1 MVKRQPPR
9 GYLKALGSRLALMLR
24 AAGLFSFDRFG
35 VSRSANSTGDSDWPA
50 GPSTNDQ
57 AVKVANAESDRARDS
72 RPVSPDVSVVSAAS
86 VARVGAS
93 ALSSGH
99 MGRNLISP
107 KGNYRTVPFSTG
119 RTSNVFIA
127 AH

>member
-1 MVKRQPPR
+1 
-9 GYLKALGSRLALMLR
+9 MLR

-35 VSRSANSTGDSDWPA
+35 VSRSANSTGDLDWPA

-57 AVKVANAESDRARDS
+57 AVKVANPIAR
-72 RPVSPDVSVVSAAS
+72 RVLSPLSAAS